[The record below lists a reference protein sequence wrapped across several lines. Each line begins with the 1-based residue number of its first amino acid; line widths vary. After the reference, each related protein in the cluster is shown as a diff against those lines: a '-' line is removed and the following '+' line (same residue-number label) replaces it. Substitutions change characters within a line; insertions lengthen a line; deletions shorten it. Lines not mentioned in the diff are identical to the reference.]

1 MKEKILDYLQKVIN
15 IPSPTGFTHFLK
27 DFLIQN
33 AVDKGIDYSLTR
45 KGAVSYYFKGNNNL
59 TKTMLA
65 VHMDTLGAMVKE
77 VNTDGLKLTPIG
89 GYPLIYIIGN
99 YCTIHGENNQKYRG
113 TILPDNPA
121 AHANN
126 KLNEIKLSFDN
137 ITVRADITPEKN
149 KSLEDFISVGNF
161 VSFDPQL
168 EMINGFIKTRHLDD
182 KASGAVLLYLAD
194 LLVERKIESKEDLV
208 FFFNFSEE
216 TGQGLAGFSEVD
228 NLIIVDMGVVGHG
241 CAGDEFSVS
250 ICSKDSSGPYNYE
263 LTQKLLQLSREHR
276 IDFKMDVF
284 PFYSSDGSK
293 VLAAC
298 HDIRVALIGPGVSAS
313 HGYERTHIK
322 ALENTCQLLQ
332 SYING

>member
-27 DFLIQN
+27 DFLVQN

-45 KGAVSYYFKGNNNL
+45 KGAVSYYFKGKNNL

-77 VNTDGLKLTPIG
+77 VKTEGLKLTPIG

-228 NLIIVDMGVVGHG
+228 NLIIVDMGVVGLG

-263 LTQKLLQLSREHR
+263 LTQN
-276 IDFKMDVF
+276 
-284 PFYSSDGSK
+284 FYD
-293 VLAAC
+293 
-298 HDIRVALIGPGVSAS
+298 
-313 HGYERTHIK
+313 
-322 ALENTCQLLQ
+322 
-332 SYING
+332 